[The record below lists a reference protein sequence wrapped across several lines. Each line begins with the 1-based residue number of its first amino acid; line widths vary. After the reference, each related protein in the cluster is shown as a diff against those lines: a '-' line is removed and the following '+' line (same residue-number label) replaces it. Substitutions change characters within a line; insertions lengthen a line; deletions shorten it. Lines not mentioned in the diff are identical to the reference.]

1 MKQVTRLK
9 LSFMNFM
16 CSNKGNRLNK
26 TPLDLNSPLKLMILL
41 SSIHSNIA
49 FGTTINLEKY
59 LGGYSAELAGKPAL
73 TFKFSS
79 KNSDNICSIITT
91 EEHMFSSNNL
101 LENINLSEK
110 NFYLDCEVEDK
121 FYMLSNH
128 YRTYAQV
135 LIKQPDINFPMSM
148 HIEAK
153 LVTINGVQLNVIS
166 GDISLRK

>member
-1 MKQVTRLK
+1 MKQLTNLN
-9 LSFMNFM
+9 LGFIEFPSFNTEAPLITTFRIHSYVNLLIIL
-16 CSNKGNRLNK
+16 CSIY
-26 TPLDLNSPLKLMILL
+26 S
-41 SSIHSNIA
+41 SSIYA
-49 FGTTINLEKY
+49 TTINLEKY
-59 LGGYSAELAGKPAL
+59 IGGYSTELAGKPAL
-73 TFKFSS
+73 TFKFTDI
-79 KNSDNICSIITT
+79 NSDDYCNIITT

-110 NFYLDCEVEDK
+110 NFYLDCEVDGQ

-135 LIKQPDINFPMSM
+135 LIKQPDIKFPMSM

-153 LVTINGVQLNVIS
+153 LVTINGEYLNVIS